1 MRKILL
7 LCIVVLVQFVS
18 AQSNIKVTNTD
29 ANAVLFGNYDPG
41 NYLPQRIIN
50 HHDSIL
56 EGIVNDVSSDT
67 MISWLEHIDGYHNR
81 NTGSDTLSETKG
93 IGAVRRWIYSKLSQF
108 SALNENRLLV
118 SYLDFDNNICGMP
131 HHRNVFGVLP
141 GIDTTNK
148 EIVFIEGHFDT
159 RCEGVCDTACYS
171 PGMDDNGSGTVL
183 VMELARVMSK
193 YAFYQTVVF
202 ALTTGE
208 DQGLYGATA
217 FAEYFKDNNL
227 VIRACLNNDVVG
239 GIECGNTSSPPSC
252 PYYTHLDSLNVRV
265 FSYSFGNDSSRTSNH
280 KQLARYLKMHQEEDI
295 NPLLVTPLNINIM
308 IREDRVGRGGD
319 HIPFRQRFYPSIR
332 VCSQNEH
339 GDGTGTPPDRQHS
352 TRDIL
357 GLDTSVPPDAIID
370 SFFVDPGYLKRN
382 TIMNGVNLGFL
393 AMGPPQPFPE
403 VVPLPDGVSVQMIG
417 QDTVYKDYRLAVR
430 SKGSGTLYF
439 DTVYSFTGT
448 TSFQLEGLNPDTE
461 YYFSVM
467 SVLND
472 IESLPSWEHTVL
484 TVGTGDNQINDGNL
498 RLYQNVPNPFY
509 NQTQIKLAVTKDDI
523 GKNAAIEVRDI
534 AGRLIQLFPLKLS
547 QGEQIIKFEN
557 NDGLNGLYTFSL
569 FVDGRLIQTR
579 KMVMIK

>member
-1 MRKILL
+1 
-7 LCIVVLVQFVS
+7 
-18 AQSNIKVTNTD
+18 
-29 ANAVLFGNYDPG
+29 
-41 NYLPQRIIN
+41 
-50 HHDSIL
+50 
-56 EGIVNDVSSDT
+56 
-67 MISWLEHIDGYHNR
+67 
-81 NTGSDTLSETKG
+81 
-93 IGAVRRWIYSKLSQF
+93 
-108 SALNENRLLV
+108 
-118 SYLDFDNNICGMP
+118 
-131 HHRNVFGVLP
+131 
-141 GIDTTNK
+141 
-148 EIVFIEGHFDT
+148 
-159 RCEGVCDTACYS
+159 
-171 PGMDDNGSGTVL
+171 
-183 VMELARVMSK
+183 
-193 YAFYQTVVF
+193 
-202 ALTTGE
+202 
-208 DQGLYGATA
+208 
-217 FAEYFKDNNL
+217 
-227 VIRACLNNDVVG
+227 
-239 GIECGNTSSPPSC
+239 
-252 PYYTHLDSLNVRV
+252 
-265 FSYSFGNDSSRTSNH
+265 
-280 KQLARYLKMHQEEDI
+280 
-295 NPLLVTPLNINIM
+295 
-308 IREDRVGRGGD
+308 
-319 HIPFRQRFYPSIR
+319 
-332 VCSQNEH
+332 
-339 GDGTGTPPDRQHS
+339 
-352 TRDIL
+352 
-357 GLDTSVPPDAIID
+357 
-370 SFFVDPGYLKRN
+370 
-382 TIMNGVNLGFL
+382 MNGVNLGFL